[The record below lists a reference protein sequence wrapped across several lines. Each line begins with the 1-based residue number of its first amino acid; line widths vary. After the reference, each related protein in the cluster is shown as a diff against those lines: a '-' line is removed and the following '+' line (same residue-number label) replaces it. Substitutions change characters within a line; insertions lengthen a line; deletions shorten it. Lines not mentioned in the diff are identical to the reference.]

1 MRTRS
6 VAGAVFTLTLV
17 ALPAAGAERPWV
29 NLFDGKT
36 LTGWVQRGGAAKYEV
51 RDGTIVGTTVPNT
64 KNSFLCTERSY
75 GDFVLEL
82 EFKVDPT
89 LNSGIQIRGQ
99 SKPEYQDGRVHGL
112 QVEIDPDTKRN
123 RMWTGG
129 LYEEGRRGW
138 LNDLKNNE
146 PARKAFKPEDWNKI
160 RVEAMGESIKTW
172 INDVPAADLIDSMDL
187 EGFIALQVH
196 SVGKRTEPLT
206 VAWRNIRIQDHGRR
220 TWRALWDGKGIRGFR
235 AVGGGSWTVKD
246 GLLIGLMRKLP
257 RVDRLVMDGPSTR
270 NGLLFTERTLGDFT
284 ARLEY
289 RASGGNGG
297 LYFRAEPAAWPV
309 GAKGLQV
316 DIDPTTGAGA
326 LYETGGAGWIV
337 RRPPDKKVAPDAFRT
352 VTVSARGGRITVH
365 ADGVRAVSIAD
376 QPGAREGKLALELL
390 AGQDVKLEVKRFDLL
405 SDPIPPPVASYPLGW
420 CIRATGTAPDDA
432 KAAGFEFVELAL
444 QDVLSLPDDEFEKT
458 VARFAAL
465 GVPALVGYNIVPND
479 LMLVGPA
486 ADKAKQDE
494 HLGRALA
501 RAKRLG
507 LKMVVLNSGA
517 ARKVP
522 EGFAADKAWR
532 QLVDFSRRAAA
543 LAKKHD
549 ITFLVQPLR
558 PEDTNLVTSVP
569 EALKLIQAVGRP
581 NFKLLVDYSYM
592 AMKNEDPAVLQ
603 KAKGKLAHVWI
614 SNPNGRT
621 YPTSTE
627 EADYAAFYAA
637 LKKIGYRGG
646 ISIHARTDNFT
657 ADAPPAMAFLRKMAA
672 EHL

>member
-1 MRTRS
+1 MTRAS
-6 VAGAVFTLTLV
+6 LAALVLALV
-17 ALPAAGAERPWV
+17 AAPASAAERPWI

-36 LTGWVQRGGAAKYEV
+36 LNGWVQRGGAAKYEV
-51 RDGTIVGTTVPNT
+51 KDGTIVGTTVPNT

-75 GDFVLEL
+75 GDFVLEV
-82 EFKVDPT
+82 EFKVDPR

-138 LNDLKNNE
+138 LNDLKDNE
-146 PARKAFKPEDWNKI
+146 AARKAFKPEEWNKI
-160 RVEAMGESIKTW
+160 RVEAMGESVRTW
-172 INDVPAADLIDSMDL
+172 INDVPAADLVDSLEL

-196 SVGKRTEPLT
+196 SVGKREEPIQ
-206 VAWRNIRIQDHGRR
+206 VAWRNIRIQDHGRHV
-220 TWRALWDGKGIRGFR
+220 WRSLWDGKGLNGFR
-235 AVGGGSWTVKD
+235 PVGGGSWSVKE
-246 GLLIGLMRKLP
+246 GVLVGLMRKSP

-270 NGLLFTERTLGDFT
+270 NGLLFTERTFGDFT

-289 RASGGNGG
+289 RITGFNSG

-309 GAKGLQV
+309 GARGLQV

-326 LYETGGAGWIV
+326 LYETGGRGWIV
-337 RRPPDKKVAPDAFRT
+337 KRRPDKKVKPGDWQSL
-352 VTVSARGGRITVH
+352 TVSARGGRVTVH
-365 ADGVRAVSIAD
+365 GNNLRTASFLED
-376 QPGAREGKLALELL
+376 PGAREGKLALELI
-390 AGQDVKLEVKRFDLL
+390 AGHDVKLEVRRFDVL
-405 SDPIPPPVASYPLGW
+405 SEPVPPPVPSYPIGW
-420 CIRATGTAPDDA
+420 CIRATGSAPDDA
-432 KAAGFEFVELAL
+432 KAAGFEYVELAL
-444 QDVLSLPDDEFEKT
+444 QDVLSLPDEEFEKA

-465 GVPALVGYNIVPND
+465 GVPAVVGYNIVPND

-486 ADKAKQDE
+486 ADKAKQDQ
-494 HLGRALA
+494 HLEKALG

-522 EGFAADKAWR
+522 EGFSPQKGWQ

-543 LAKKHD
+543 RAKKHG

-558 PEDTNLVTSVP
+558 SEDTNLVTNVP

-592 AMKNEDPAVLQ
+592 AMKSEDPAVLH
-603 KAKGKLAHVWI
+603 KARAHLKHVWI

-627 EADYAAFYAA
+627 EADYAAFFAA

-646 ISIHARTDNFT
+646 VSIHARTDNFY
-657 ADAPPAMAFLRKMAA
+657 ADAPPAMSFLRKMAA